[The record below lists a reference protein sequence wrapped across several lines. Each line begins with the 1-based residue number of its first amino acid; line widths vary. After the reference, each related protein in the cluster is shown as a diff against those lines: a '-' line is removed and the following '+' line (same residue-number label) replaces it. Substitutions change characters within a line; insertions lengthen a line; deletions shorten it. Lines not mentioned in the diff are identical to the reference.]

1 MRDLESIRHDI
12 QYIKQEIRYARAEGE
27 TERGME
33 LLFVDLEQL
42 ENELHEVSTY
52 ERGLRNVS
60 YSEV

>member
-1 MRDLESIRHDI
+1 MRDVKQIKTDI
-12 QYIKQEIRYARAEGE
+12 QTIKQEIRYARAEGE

-33 LLFVDLEQL
+33 MLFVDLEQL